1 MLLRGPTLA
10 DGSSVDVRV
19 IGTRIREV
27 AAAGHLP
34 PEPDEEGLDLSRYVL
49 LSVPAEPHA
58 HLDKAL
64 AADVAENTSGDLLG
78 AIAAWHAYR
87 RTLSVDDILH
97 RARAA
102 ALLAL
107 GRGATAM
114 RTHVDV
120 GEGIELRGARALLQL
135 KEELRDVIDLQVVA
149 LSYPLSGPAGSQN
162 RALVKG
168 ALAAGVD
175 IVGGAP
181 HLDPQPREHMEI
193 CLDMACTFQRPVDL
207 HMDEHLRESCDLA
220 GLAQLVSAGFPH
232 QVTASHCVSLGGRPL
247 DVQASIAAAVAAAGI
262 SVVILPATNLYLQGR
277 DQPVSMPR
285 GLTPIHVLLEAG
297 VNVAGGGDN
306 VQDPFNP
313 LGCGDP
319 LHTAQLLVF
328 AGQLSPEEAYRF
340 VSSGARKAMGLPQVD
355 VVPGSPADLVA
366 VAGSS
371 LREVMATMTED
382 RVVMRHGRVMVR
394 TELRRTYEGVAV
406 VGGRVQMSGAETE
419 RRK

>member
-1 MLLRGPTLA
+1 MILRGAMLA
-10 DGSSVDVRV
+10 DGSSADVRV
-19 IGTRIREV
+19 IGTTIREV

-34 PEPDEEGLDLSRYVL
+34 PEPDEECLDLSGYVL
-49 LSVPAEPHA
+49 LVAPAEPHA

-64 AADVAENTSGDLLG
+64 AADVVENASGDLLG
-78 AIAAWHAYR
+78 AIDAWRAYR
-87 RTLSVDDILH
+87 RTLGVDDILR

-107 GRGATAM
+107 GRGATAI

-120 GEGIELRGARALLQL
+120 GEGIELRGALALLQL
-135 KEELRDVIDLQVVA
+135 KEELRGLIDLQLVA
-149 LSYPLSGPAGSQN
+149 LSYPLSGAAGRQN
-162 RALVKG
+162 RTLVKE

-181 HLDPQPREHMEI
+181 HLDPRPREHMET
-193 CLDMACTFQRPVDL
+193 CLDMASTFQRPVDL
-207 HMDEHLRESCDLA
+207 HMDEHLRGSCDLA
-220 GLAQLVSAGFPH
+220 DLALLVGEGFPH
-232 QVTASHCVSLGGRPL
+232 RVTASHCVSLGGRPL

-262 SVVILPATNLYLQGR
+262 SVVTLPATNLYLQGR

-306 VQDPFNP
+306 VQDPFNA

-328 AGQLSPEEAYRF
+328 AGQLSLQEAYRL
-340 VSSGARKAMGLPQVD
+340 VSSRARMAMGLPQLD

-371 LREVMATMTED
+371 LRDVMATVTED
-382 RVVMRHGRVMVR
+382 RIVIRDGRVVVR
-394 TELRRTYEGVAV
+394 TELRRTYDGVV
-406 VGGRVQMSGAETE
+406 VAGGRVAMPGAETE
-419 RRK
+419 RRN

>member
-1 MLLRGPTLA
+1 MLLRGARLA

-19 IGTRIREV
+19 IGTTIREV
-27 AAAGHLP
+27 AAAGRLP
-34 PEPDEEGLDLSRYVL
+34 PKPDEECLDLSRYVL
-49 LSVPAEPHA
+49 LAAPAEPHA

-64 AADVAENTSGDLLG
+64 AADVVGNASGDLLG
-78 AIAAWHAYR
+78 AVAAWHEYR
-87 RTLSVDDILH
+87 RTLSGDDILR

-107 GRGATAM
+107 GRGATAI

-120 GEGIELRGARALLQL
+120 GEGIELRGALALLQL
-135 KEELRDVIDLQVVA
+135 KDEVRDLIDLQVVA
-149 LSYPLSGPAGSQN
+149 LSYPLSGAAGSQN
-162 RALVKG
+162 RTLLKE

-181 HLDPQPREHMEI
+181 HIDPKPREHMEI
-193 CLDMACTFQRPVDL
+193 CLDTACMFQRPVDL
-207 HMDEHLRESCDLA
+207 HMDEHLRETCDLA

-232 QVTASHCVSLGGRPL
+232 PVTASHCVSLGRRPL

-262 SVVILPATNLYLQGR
+262 SVVTLPATNLYLQGR

-306 VQDPFNP
+306 VQDPFNA

-319 LHTAQLLVF
+319 LHTGQLLVF
-328 AGQLSPEEAYRF
+328 AGQLSLEEAYRL
-340 VSSGARKAMGLPQVD
+340 VSSNARMAMGLPQLD

-371 LREVMATMTED
+371 LREVMATVTED
-382 RVVMRHGRVMVR
+382 RIVMRHGRVIVR
-394 TELRRTYEGVAV
+394 TELRRTYEGIAVA
-406 VGGRVQMSGAETE
+406 GERLEMPGAETE
-419 RRK
+419 GRN